1 MHWRVATVVV
11 LLCFAGL
18 GFAQGE
24 AGLKIAGKPWGSP
37 LSEFEGFVPVG
48 ERGRVAYF
56 VHPGQAY
63 RLLGVQ
69 PRELIYG
76 FFDDRLFAVY
86 AALEGVDDF
95 GAVRRELQERLG
107 LPRIS
112 MQARG
117 TLTVYSWKSGQTRV
131 KLKHYEDSGV
141 LKLTFSHAELARQA
155 NQALQKDLEEEP
167 PEPVFP
173 LSPTRRREAVDL
185 LEWSTR

>member
-1 MHWRVATVVV
+1 MRLQGAAVFV
-11 LLCFAGL
+11 LLCAAGL
-18 GFAQGE
+18 ASAQGGT
-24 AGLKIAGKPWGSP
+24 GLKIAGKPWGSP
-37 LSEFEGFVPVG
+37 LSDFEGLLPVG
-48 ERGRVAYF
+48 ERSRVAYF
-56 VHPGQAY
+56 VHPGRAY

-86 AALEGVDDF
+86 AGLEGVDDF
-95 GAVRRELQERLG
+95 GTVRRELQEKLG

-117 TLTVYSWKSGQTRV
+117 ALTVYAWKSGDTRF
-131 KLKHYEDSGV
+131 KLKHYEESGV
-141 LKLTFSHAELARQA
+141 LKLSLYHAELARQA
-155 NQALQKDLEEEP
+155 NEALQRDLEEEP

>member
-1 MHWRVATVVV
+1 MRLPGAAVVV
-11 LLCFAGL
+11 LLCVAGL
-18 GFAQGE
+18 GYAQGDG
-24 AGLKIAGKPWGSP
+24 GLKIAGKPWGSP
-37 LSEFEGFVPVG
+37 LSDFEGFLPVG
-48 ERGRVAYF
+48 ERGRISYF
-56 VHPGQAY
+56 LQPGQAY

-86 AALEGVDDF
+86 AGLEGVDDF
-95 GAVRRELQERLG
+95 GTVRRQLQEKLG

-117 TLTVYSWKSGQTRV
+117 TLTVYSWTSGETRF
-131 KLKHYEDSGV
+131 KLKHYEESGV
-141 LKLTFSHAELARQA
+141 LKLALYHAELARQA
-155 NQALQKDLEEEP
+155 NEALQRDLDEEP

-173 LSPTRRREAVDL
+173 LSPTRRRDAVDL